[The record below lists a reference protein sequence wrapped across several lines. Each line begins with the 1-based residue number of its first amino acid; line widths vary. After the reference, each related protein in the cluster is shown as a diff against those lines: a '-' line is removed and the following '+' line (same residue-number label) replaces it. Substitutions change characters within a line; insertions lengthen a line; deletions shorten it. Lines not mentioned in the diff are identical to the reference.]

1 MNYVDQAPY
10 LIGLILAVSI
20 LLQVASAIQ
29 ALLLVRLTG
38 LRYSWI
44 FIAVALLLMTVRRIV
59 PLCSLVSGNGCAVG
73 LSNEIIGLALSFFML
88 LGVRGIRA
96 VFVERIAAEDKVR
109 SLLAEKQLVL
119 REVHHRIR
127 NNMGVLSS
135 LLSIQARKVRDPAA
149 LAALDEAQ
157 GKIHNM
163 GLLYDKLYRS
173 TDFSE
178 LSVKDYLET
187 LVDDVIGN
195 FPDCA
200 HVQVHKDVHDFML
213 DAKRLQSL
221 GIIINELLTNIMKY
235 AFQGRDGGAIS
246 VQALK
251 DGNHVSVIIAD
262 DGIGLPESV
271 SLANSTGFGLQ
282 LIAGL
287 VQQLNGTMRI
297 ERLNGTKF
305 ALDFEL

>member
-1 MNYVDQAPY
+1 MNYVNHVPY

-59 PLCSLVSGNGCAVG
+59 PLCSILGGTGCAVS
-73 LSNEIIGLALSFFML
+73 LPNEIIGLALSLFML

-96 VFVERIAAEDKVR
+96 VFVERVAAEDKVR

-135 LLSIQARKVRDPAA
+135 LLSIQARKVQEPSA
-149 LAALDEAQ
+149 LAALEEAQ
-157 GKIHNM
+157 GTIHNM

-178 LSVKDYLET
+178 LSVKDYLGT

-195 FPDCA
+195 FPDRGP
-200 HVQVHKDVHDFML
+200 VQVHKDIHDFML
-213 DAKRLQSL
+213 DAKRLQSI

-235 AFQGRDGGAIS
+235 AFQGKDGGAVS
-246 VQALK
+246 VQVLK

-271 SLANSTGFGLQ
+271 SLVNSTGFGLQ

-287 VQQLNGTMRI
+287 VQQLNGTMHI
-297 ERLNGTKF
+297 ERLRGTKF
-305 ALDFEL
+305 TLAFEL

>member
-1 MNYVDQAPY
+1 MNYVNHVPY

-59 PLCSLVSGNGCAVG
+59 PLCSILGGIGCAVS
-73 LSNEIIGLALSFFML
+73 LPNEIIGLALSLFML
-88 LGVRGIRA
+88 LGVRGISA
-96 VFVERIAAEDKVR
+96 VFVERVAAEDKVR

-135 LLSIQARKVRDPAA
+135 LLSIQARKVQEPSA
-149 LAALDEAQ
+149 LAALEEAQ
-157 GKIHNM
+157 GTIHNM

-178 LSVKDYLET
+178 LSVKDYLGT

-195 FPDCA
+195 FPDRGP
-200 HVQVHKDVHDFML
+200 VQVHKDIHDFML
-213 DAKRLQSL
+213 DAKRLQSI

-235 AFQGRDGGAIS
+235 AFQGKDGGAVT

-251 DGNHVSVIIAD
+251 DGSHVSVIIGD

-287 VQQLNGTMRI
+287 VQQLNGTMHI
-297 ERLNGTKF
+297 ERLRGTKF
-305 ALDFEL
+305 TLAFEL

>member
-1 MNYVDQAPY
+1 MNIVDHAPY
-10 LIGLILAVSI
+10 LISLILALSI
-20 LLQVASAIQ
+20 VLQVASAIQ

-44 FIAVALLLMTVRRIV
+44 FMSLALLLMTVRRIV
-59 PLCSLVSGNGCAVG
+59 PLCSILTGTGCAVD
-73 LSNEIIGLALSFFML
+73 LLNEIIGLALSLFML
-88 LGVRGIRA
+88 LGVRGIKA
-96 VFVERIAAEDKVR
+96 VFVERIAAEDKVK
-109 SLLAEKQLVL
+109 SLLSEKQLIL

-135 LLSIQARKVRDPAA
+135 LLSIQARKVHDPSA

-178 LSVKDYLET
+178 LSAKDYLGT

-195 FPDCA
+195 FPNCA
-200 HVQVHKDVHDFML
+200 NVQVHKDIHDFML

-235 AFQGRDGGAIS
+235 AFQGRDGGEVS
-246 VQALK
+246 VQVLK
-251 DGNHVSVIIAD
+251 DGNHVSVTLKD
-262 DGIGLPESV
+262 DGTGLPESIT
-271 SLANSTGFGLQ
+271 LTNSTGFGLQ
-282 LIAGL
+282 LIHGL
-287 VQQLNGTMRI
+287 VQQLNGTISI

-305 ALDFEL
+305 SFDFEL